1 MVSRA
6 ILSDASP
13 SITQHNK
20 GEPNLMK
27 ATISIALSLML
38 LLFAYAAT
46 ANTVGFAYSQIIDDR
61 SLGVTADYET
71 QLADR
76 VTFEADGNLQAGDI
90 YNAKINTDF
99 TFDIS
104 TVDLKLLI
112 ENKIKGYSLNTLGR
126 EQSLGLAFSLPVER
140 LNFDIGIGGKN
151 ASPFGS
157 PNAYDTLVGKGFS
170 ETELTGKGLE
180 SLSAPLK
187 GLPFKNGNSVNAF
200 ISTGF
205 GAGVFDVDVKS
216 VVELLGQGD
225 KQHQAILNFKTGGKV
240 YDVNVT
246 TALELSLMSYQD
258 AIHYETAVVTTAGFD
273 F

>member
-126 EQSLGLAFSLPVER
+126 EQSV
-140 LNFDIGIGGKN
+140 
-151 ASPFGS
+151 
-157 PNAYDTLVGKGFS
+157 
-170 ETELTGKGLE
+170 
-180 SLSAPLK
+180 
-187 GLPFKNGNSVNAF
+187 
-200 ISTGF
+200 
-205 GAGVFDVDVKS
+205 
-216 VVELLGQGD
+216 
-225 KQHQAILNFKTGGKV
+225 
-240 YDVNVT
+240 
-246 TALELSLMSYQD
+246 
-258 AIHYETAVVTTAGFD
+258 
-273 F
+273 

>member
-1 MVSRA
+1 M
-6 ILSDASP
+6 
-13 SITQHNK
+13 
-20 GEPNLMK
+20 
-27 ATISIALSLML
+27 SIALSAML

-46 ANTVGFAYSQIIDDR
+46 ANTIGFTYSQIIDDR
-61 SLGVTADYET
+61 SLGATGDYQTA
-71 QLADR
+71 LAER
-76 VTFEADGNLQAGDI
+76 VNFEADAQVQAGDI
-90 YNAKINTDF
+90 YNARLNTNF
-99 TFDIS
+99 IFDIS

-112 ENKIKGYSLNTLGR
+112 QNKLKGYTLNSLGR
-126 EQSLGLAFSLPVER
+126 EQSIGLAFSVPVES

-151 ASPFGS
+151 ASPFGT

-170 ETELTGKGLE
+170 ESELTGKGLE
-180 SLSAPLK
+180 SLSAALK

-200 ISTGF
+200 IVTGF
-205 GAGVFDVDVKS
+205 GAGIFDVDVKG

-258 AIHYETAVVTTAGFD
+258 ALHYETAVVTTAGFE